1 MSYNLTPGTRARIAA
16 AQEVHQDI
24 LDEIKRTLRD
34 RSVEL
39 SYDRQQTIHN
49 DCSSSVRSSS
59 VASVLCDAIAYAQ
72 AYTQKY
78 YWDSDCPDNDQID
91 DFEPIEFVKLL
102 NPSTND

>member
-1 MSYNLTPGTRARIAA
+1 MSYNLTPGTHARISA

-24 LDEIKRTLRD
+24 LDEIKRALRD
-34 RSVEL
+34 RSVGL
-39 SYDRQQTIHN
+39 SYDRQQVIHN

-72 AYTQKY
+72 SYFTPE
-78 YWDSDCPDNDQID
+78 CIDNDQID